1 MTKIRGLIQTLL
13 LTSMMTGLSTAHA
26 EEERDKREERRALKM
41 SDMDQVDMAQQYRE
55 EARAK
60 NLELIEK
67 YEQTLRSGQ
76 IRGEQKATVMFR
88 LAERYFD
95 EGRYHYFKEMESFQA
110 KYDECFNTPGCN
122 LEKMVADNSEST
134 KWQEQSIRLY
144 EQILTSYPNYTR
156 ADEVLF
162 YLGTALL
169 EIKKPDQA
177 VRQFM
182 RLTKNY
188 SQSTYLPSAYI
199 AIGEY
204 WFERN
209 DAYKALQQYQK
220 ATRFKN
226 SPKYGFATYKLAWCY
241 YNVNEYDKAIDTMKS
256 VVSYSQ
262 AAAQG
267 GDKNK
272 LTLYDE
278 ALKDLV
284 RFFADAGEM
293 NEAYDYFSRLGKKEL
308 IYKMLKRLGRM
319 YFEQGK
325 FEQAI
330 ETYRRLIT
338 EEPQSPAAPDY
349 QNEIIQA
356 YRRMGAKDQVLSE
369 IDRLLRDY
377 GKSSSWARANS
388 ADQDAV
394 NEAARYVEKALREV
408 ALGYHQEARKLGTGR
423 QAKET
428 YILAE
433 KAYRKY
439 VVEFPSGKYTY
450 DMRFSFGEILWEL
463 KNYPEAY
470 EQYLAVVK
478 IDPQGKHS
486 KQCAEDAIFA
496 AIELVK
502 IEEKEGKVQK
512 RKGSTD
518 IEPKELSDWEQ
529 KLLSAMD
536 SFTATY
542 PDSKDTTKWL
552 YESGELLFSKNLLDK
567 ASERYQ
573 TVIAREP
580 RSKQAKNSA
589 KGIVDALAFRANAK
603 TETKEYELALK
614 DWKALQSTANSFN
627 NQEGL
632 GNAAFKKEMF
642 EYYEIASAK
651 LVEVTFESSSKGD
664 SDKITAANGYT
675 EFAKTFPASKK
686 ADVALNLAAIYY
698 YETNRLADSMDT
710 RATLIATYPKSK
722 FYSEHI
728 ARLGYAHETIADYP
742 NAIIWYERLFNE
754 DKDHEFAK
762 DAMYTAIVLHDRMGE
777 YDAAISGIEQFMK
790 TYPGDERVKDMPL
803 YIARIHKK
811 SGDLDKAGKAYY
823 TFFAEPPK
831 SATEEQRIFARLQY
845 GKLLKE
851 QGVESDRLLKYWK
864 TTMAAIER
872 AQAKKQ
878 VEPSPQLQSWIAEI
892 RFDQAMQ
899 DSKSYTNYKIK
910 GPKGRPTQ
918 YSTMQ
923 TVKKQVANKTQGF
936 QDTEK
941 RFTDVVE
948 LKGGVWTIAAIVE
961 IGKAADN
968 YADSIYNSYVPYWF
982 DQDQTDMWK
991 MRLEDQA
998 YVYNERAVEYYQ
1010 LALQKA
1016 YESNIYNDYTAYA
1029 VRRLGELRPNDYPE
1043 FAEIVPENTF
1053 LVNAD
1058 SKPRT
1063 YIESAND

>member
-1 MTKIRGLIQTLL
+1 MIKIRSLLPALMIAGLTFG
-13 LTSMMTGLSTAHA
+13 TSASA

-41 SDMDQVDMAQQYRE
+41 SDMDQTDMAQQYRE

-76 IRGEQKATVMFR
+76 IKGEQKATVMFR

-95 EGRYHYFKEMESFQA
+95 EGRYHYFNEMESFQTQ
-110 KYDECFNTPGCN
+110 YDECFNTPGCN

-134 KWQEQSIRLY
+134 KWQQQAIRLY

-169 EIKKPDQA
+169 EIKNPDQA

-188 SQSTYLPSAYI
+188 TNSQYLPSAYI

-220 ATRFKN
+220 ATRYKN

-241 YNVNEYDKAIDTMKS
+241 YNVNEYDKAIETMKS

-262 AAAQG
+262 AAAES
-267 GDKNK
+267 GDRKK

-284 RFFADAGEM
+284 RFFADAGAM

-356 YRRMGAKDQVLSE
+356 YRKMGAKDQVLSE

-388 ADQDAV
+388 ADQDTI
-394 NEAARYVEKALREV
+394 NEASRYVEKALREV

-423 QAKET
+423 QAKDT
-428 YILAE
+428 YMLAE

-486 KQCAEDAIFA
+486 QQCSEDAIFA

-502 IEEKEGKVQK
+502 VEEKEGKVQK

-518 IEPKELSDWEQ
+518 IEPKELSPWEQ

-536 SFTATY
+536 SYTSTF

-552 YESGELLFSKNLLDK
+552 YESGELLFSKNLLDQ

-573 TVIAREP
+573 TVIAKEP
-580 RSKQAKNSA
+580 RSKRAQNSA

-603 TETKEYELALK
+603 TETKEYTLALQ
-614 DWKALQSTANSFN
+614 DWKALQETSNSFN

-632 GNAAFKKEMF
+632 GNPKFKQEMF
-642 EYYEIASAK
+642 EYYEIATAK
-651 LVEVTFESSSKGD
+651 LVEVKFESSSKGD
-664 SDKITAANGYT
+664 SDKVTAANGYR
-675 EFAKTFPASKK
+675 EFAKTFPKSKK
-686 ADVALNLAAIYY
+686 ADSALNLAAIYY
-698 YETNRLADSMDT
+698 YETNQLANSMDT
-710 RATLIATYPKSK
+710 RALLIETYPKSK

-728 ARLGYAHETIADYP
+728 ARLGYAYETIADYP
-742 NAIIWYERLFNE
+742 NAIVWYERLFNE
-754 DKDHEFAK
+754 DNKHEFAK
-762 DAMYTAIVLHDRMGE
+762 DAMYTAIILHDRMGE
-777 YDAAISGIEQFMK
+777 YSEAIAGVGEFMK
-790 TYPGDERVKDMPL
+790 TYPDDERTKDMPI
-803 YIARIHKK
+803 YIAQIHKK
-811 SGDLDKAGKAYY
+811 SGDLGKAGKAYY
-823 TFFAEPPK
+823 AFFADPPK
-831 SATEEQRIFARLQY
+831 SATEEQKIYARLQY
-845 GKLLKE
+845 GLILKE
-851 QGVESDRLLKYWK
+851 QEADTERVLKHWK
-864 TTMAAIER
+864 NTMSAIEK
-872 AQAKKQ
+872 AQAKGKL
-878 VEPSPQLQSWIAEI
+878 EASPQLQTWIAEI

-899 DSKSYTNYKIK
+899 DSLEYTNYKIK
-910 GPKGRPTQ
+910 GPRGRGTQ
-918 YSTMQ
+918 YGTMQ
-923 TVKKQVANKTQGF
+923 TVKQQVAFKTKGF
-936 QDTEK
+936 QETEK
-941 RFTDVVE
+941 RFTEVVE

-968 YADSIYNSYVPYWF
+968 YADSILNSYIPYWF

-998 YVYNERAVEYYQ
+998 YVYNERSVEFYE
-1010 LALQKA
+1010 LALNKA
-1016 YESNIYNDYTAYA
+1016 YDGNIYNEYTAYA

-1043 FAEIVPENTF
+1043 FAEIIPETTF
-1053 LVNAD
+1053 LVTAE